1 MNQSEL
7 EERTLQ
13 FSVRVVSFC
22 RQNQKEYILRP
33 LLSQLIRSATSIGA
47 NYREANAACSL
58 KDFRN
63 KIFICKKETKETAY
77 WLELI
82 SQSLANSDDLL
93 VTKKECDELEKIFG
107 KITVTLK
114 SKLNEKCEMLND
126 K

>member
-1 MNQSEL
+1 MNQTEL

-13 FSVRVVSFC
+13 FSARVVSFC

-93 VTKKECDELEKIFG
+93 VIKKECDELEKIFG